1 MSKTK
6 KVVAKK
12 VAPKR
17 PAPKKAEAK
26 KRVKLSKKVV
36 LIFKAKKVA
45 PKRPAPKKA
54 EAKKRVKL
62 SLKALYGHMGEF
74 VKTNAAKLNNHA
86 AVAELN
92 VRIALVTEYLKFVQE
107 NS

>member
-12 VAPKR
+12 VATKR
-17 PAPKKAEAK
+17 PAPRKTAK
-26 KRVKLSKKVV
+26 KRVS
-36 LIFKAKKVA
+36 ISFKT
-45 PKRPAPKKA
+45 
-54 EAKKRVKL
+54 
-62 SLKALYGHMGEF
+62 LYGHMGEF
-74 VKTNAAKLNNHA
+74 VKRNAAKLNNHK
-86 AVAELN
+86 AVEDLN